1 MKLLDILLEIGEAN
15 VKPYKYTIDFEEDG
29 EAQYLFT
36 TDSKLEYQVNIADP
50 YTKISR
56 IIIAF
61 KEIKGEYEDITNKG
75 EHSRIMATV
84 IACVKDYLAKNPKIK
99 ELSFTPS
106 KSHDADDRRSK
117 LYNAYI
123 QKQIPGSKIFPYSD
137 GRIIVELPKK
147 R

>member
-1 MKLLDILLEIGEAN
+1 MKLLDILLEIGETN
-15 VKPYKYTIDFEEDG
+15 VKPYKYTIDFEGDG

-36 TDSKLEYQVNIADP
+36 TDSKLEYQVNIA
-50 YTKISR
+50 TLKISR

-75 EHSRIMATV
+75 EHFRIMATV
-84 IACVKDYLAKNPKIK
+84 VACVKDYLAKNPKIK

-106 KSHDADDRRSK
+106 KSHDADNRRSK